1 VAEAKEIGMPSDSRL
16 TIQRLADGG
25 DSYAFARD
33 VRSGLIAKPKALPPK
48 YFYDELGSRLFE
60 AICWLPEYYLTR
72 AEGEILRTNSVE
84 IVSSVDGQVRLLEL
98 GSGSAEKTRYLIE
111 ALLSRQEQLHY
122 LPVDISDSSLELS
135 SQRLLR
141 LYPGLRI
148 TAFAADYFMALQAL
162 AERVPADPDCR
173 TVALFLGSNIG
184 NFGRDESREFLR
196 AVRKLLR
203 PEDALLLGADL
214 KKSREVLIPAY
225 DDSLGVTAAFNLNL
239 LARINR
245 ELDGN
250 FDVKKFQ
257 HSATYNKDLGR
268 IEIRLVSTQPQIV
281 RIRAIDLE
289 ANFDEGETIR
299 TENSYKF
306 DLEQLSVLARDT
318 GFELAKTWFDE
329 ARLFSFN
336 LFIAR
341 SEAAP

>member
-1 VAEAKEIGMPSDSRL
+1 MPPDTGPQSDNRF
-16 TIQRLADGG
+16 TIHRLALGG
-25 DSYAFARD
+25 DSDAFASD
-33 VRSGLIAKPKALPPK
+33 VRTGLTRKAKALPPK

-72 AEGEILRTNSVE
+72 AESEILQTNAVE
-84 IVSSVDGQVRLLEL
+84 IVSSIEGPVRLLEL

-111 ALLSRQEQLHY
+111 ALLAKQPELHY
-122 LPVDISDSSLELS
+122 LPVDISDSSLELA

-141 LYPGLRI
+141 LYPGLCI
-148 TAFAADYFMALQAL
+148 TAFAADYFTALQAL
-162 AERVPADPDCR
+162 ATHVPADSRCR
-173 TVALFLGSNIG
+173 TVAVFLGSNIG

-214 KKSREVLIPAY
+214 KKSPEVLIPAY
-225 DDSLGVTAAFNLNL
+225 DDVLGVTAAFNLNL

-257 HSATYNKDLGR
+257 HSAIYNDELGR
-268 IEIRLVSTQPQIV
+268 IEIHLVSREPQIV

-289 ANFDEGETIR
+289 ADFETGETIR

-306 DLEQLSVLARDT
+306 DSDQLSVLARDA
-318 GFELAKTWFDE
+318 GFRLAKTWFDNSH
-329 ARLFSFN
+329 LFSFN
-336 LFIAR
+336 LFVAQEN
-341 SEAAP
+341 S

>member
-1 VAEAKEIGMPSDSRL
+1 MPSEAQQLSDDRL
-16 TIQRLADGG
+16 TIHRLALGG
-25 DSYAFARD
+25 DANAFASD
-33 VRSGLIAKPKALPPK
+33 VRAGLTRNAKALPPK

-72 AEGEILRTNSVE
+72 AEGEILQTSASE
-84 IVSSVDGQVRLLEL
+84 IVSSIEGPVRLLEL

-111 ALLSRQEQLHY
+111 ALLAKQPNLHY
-122 LPVDISDSSLELS
+122 LPVDISDSSLELA

-148 TAFAADYFMALQAL
+148 TAFAADYFTALQAL
-162 AERVPADPDCR
+162 ATHVPADGQCR
-173 TVALFLGSNIG
+173 TIAVFLGSNIG

-214 KKSREVLIPAY
+214 KKSPEILIPAY

-245 ELDGN
+245 ELDGD
-250 FDVKKFQ
+250 FDVKKFR
-257 HSATYNKDLGR
+257 HSAVYNDELGR
-268 IEIRLVSTQPQIV
+268 IEIHLVSREPQSV
-281 RIRAIDLE
+281 RIRALDLE
-289 ANFDEGETIR
+289 AVFAVGETIR

-306 DLEQLSVLARDT
+306 DLDQLSGLAQDT
-318 GFELAKTWFDE
+318 GFVLSNTWFDR
-329 ARLFSFN
+329 AHLFSFN
-336 LFIAR
+336 LFVAQ
-341 SEAAP
+341 E

>member
-1 VAEAKEIGMPSDSRL
+1 MPPVTGPRSDNRF
-16 TIQRLADGG
+16 TIHRLALGG
-25 DSYAFARD
+25 DSNAFAID
-33 VRSGLIAKPKALPPK
+33 VRAGLTRKPKALSPK

-72 AEGEILRTNSVE
+72 AESEILQTNSVE
-84 IVSSVDGQVRLLEL
+84 IVSSIDGPVRLLEL

-111 ALLSRQEQLHY
+111 ALLAKQSELHY
-122 LPVDISDSSLELS
+122 LPVDISDSSLELA

-148 TAFAADYFMALQAL
+148 TAFAADYFTALQAS
-162 AERVPADPDCR
+162 ATSVPADLDCR
-173 TVALFLGSNIG
+173 TVAVFLGSNIG
-184 NFGRDESREFLR
+184 NFGRDQSREFLR

-214 KKSREVLIPAY
+214 KKSPAVLIPAY
-225 DDSLGVTAAFNLNL
+225 DDVLGVTAAFNLNL

-250 FDVKKFQ
+250 FDVTKFR
-257 HSATYNKDLGR
+257 HSAIYNDDLGR
-268 IEIRLVSTQPQIV
+268 IEIHLVSREPQIV

-289 ANFDEGETIR
+289 VAFDKGETIR

-306 DLEQLSVLARDT
+306 DLDQLAVLARDT
-318 GFELAKTWFDE
+318 GFSLAKTWFDKSH
-329 ARLFSFN
+329 LFSFN
-336 LFIAR
+336 LFVAQ
-341 SEAAP
+341 EAG

>member
-1 VAEAKEIGMPSDSRL
+1 MLSATGSPTDDRL
-16 TIQRLADGG
+16 TIHRLALGG
-25 DSYAFARD
+25 DSNAFASD
-33 VRSGLIAKPKALPPK
+33 VRAGLTRKAKALPPK

-72 AEGEILRTNSVE
+72 AESEILQTNAVE
-84 IVSSVDGQVRLLEL
+84 IVSSIEGPVRLLEL

-111 ALLSRQEQLHY
+111 ALLAKQPELHY
-122 LPVDISDSSLELS
+122 LPVDISDSSLEIA

-148 TAFAADYFMALQAL
+148 TAFAADYFTALQAL
-162 AERVPADPDCR
+162 TTLVPANLDCR
-173 TVALFLGSNIG
+173 TVAVFLGSNIG

-214 KKSREVLIPAY
+214 KKSPEVLIPAY
-225 DDSLGVTAAFNLNL
+225 DDALGVTAAFNLNL

-250 FDVKKFQ
+250 FDVKKFE
-257 HSATYNKDLGR
+257 HSAIYNDELGR
-268 IEIRLVSTQPQIV
+268 VEICLVSREPQIV
-281 RIRAIDLE
+281 RIRAIGLE
-289 ANFDEGETIR
+289 ATFDKGETIR

-306 DLEQLSVLARDT
+306 DLDQLSVLARDT
-318 GFELAKTWFDE
+318 GFSLANTWLDS
-329 ARLFSFN
+329 AHLFSFN
-336 LFIAR
+336 LFVAQEN
-341 SEAAP
+341 S

>member
-1 VAEAKEIGMPSDSRL
+1 MQSDNRL
-16 TIQRLADGG
+16 TINRLAPGG
-25 DSYAFARD
+25 DANAFAND
-33 VRSGLIAKPKALPPK
+33 VRAGLTAAQKSIPPK

-60 AICWLPEYYLTR
+60 AICCLPEYYLTR
-72 AEGEILRTNSVE
+72 AESEILEDNAGEIVASVA
-84 IVSSVDGQVRLLEL
+84 GPFRLLEL

-111 ALLSRQEQLHY
+111 AVLRKQSDLHY

-148 TAFAADYFMALQAL
+148 TAFAADYFTALQAL
-162 AERVPADPDCR
+162 AEQVPADRNRP

-214 KKSREVLIPAY
+214 KKAPELLIAAY
-225 DDSLGVTAAFNLNL
+225 DDALGVTAAFNLNL

-257 HSATYNKDLGR
+257 HSAVYNEDLGR
-268 IEIRLVSTQPQIV
+268 IEIHLVSLEPQEM
-281 RIRAIDLE
+281 RIRRIDLE
-289 ANFDEGETIR
+289 VTFQKNETIC
-299 TENSYKF
+299 TEHSHKF
-306 DLEQLSVLARDT
+306 DIEQLSLLARDT
-318 GFELAKTWFDE
+318 GFSLARSWFD
-329 ARLFSFN
+329 RDHLFSFN
-336 LFIAR
+336 LFVAR
-341 SEAAP
+341 